1 MIKPILLVTM
11 LSFGAI
17 AQQIT
22 NPNTGAWAGDPGQ
35 QVFSPFPLDGKPQW
49 EPSPDGK
56 ADTQLIFDYLEPG
69 ILACA
74 GEIGG
79 LKNSVFAL
87 QQADV
92 QIQTSLDSLSGDIAA
107 LKTTQRTTGSG
118 GGGAVAVPG
127 LDKVMAITG
136 NAPLGDATVR
146 SLTTVSSLSIGGS
159 ADFFDDV
166 SVAGEL
172 EGNHLTS
179 SSGVLARG
187 LVRQVTTPEDDSDA
201 ATKGYVDTA
210 VANIGTNSIVL
221 YTITPSTGTGFILT
235 PVRVSGVTTAVATGS
250 PTITF
255 AEQTIVENVKSES
268 ASGPLTQYRRTGLIA
283 TQSTLGPAETII
295 EFVDHGSFGN

>member
-1 MIKPILLVTM
+1 MIKPILLVTL
-11 LSFGAI
+11 LSFGTI

-22 NPNTGAWAGDPGQ
+22 NPNTGAWAGEEGQ
-35 QVFSPFPLDGKPQW
+35 QVFSPFPSQGRPQW
-49 EPSPDGK
+49 KPTPDGK
-56 ADTQLIFDYLEPG
+56 ADTQIVFDYLEPA

-74 GEIGG
+74 AQISGNQNSIFKLIESNNEIVG
-79 LKNSVFAL
+79 KVDAL
-87 QQADV
+87 SA
-92 QIQTSLDSLSGDIAA
+92 DIAA
-107 LKTTQRTTGSG
+107 LKTTQRTTGS

-172 EGNHLTS
+172 EANHLTS
-179 SSGVLARG
+179 SSGILARG
-187 LVRQVTTPEDDSDA
+187 LVRQVTTPEDDADA

-210 VANIGTNSIVL
+210 VANVGTNSIVL
-221 YTITPSTGTGFILT
+221 YTITPSAGTGFILT
-235 PVRVSGVTTAVATGS
+235 PVLVSGVTTAVATGS

-255 AEQTIVENVKSES
+255 SEQTIVENVRSES